1 MRDSN
6 WSTAWAMLFAIFCLG
21 GAVCA
26 AQQPPEPP
34 AMTVQRVRGEI
45 FAVKGGS
52 GANTGFAICDQ
63 GVIAIDAK
71 MTEDSTKRLVAE
83 VARLTPK
90 PILSILLTHSDGDHV
105 NGLTGFP
112 AGLPILAHENTK
124 KDMEAAFKDVALQA
138 LRAYLPNRTIAR
150 TLSLQCGPTGLDL
163 LHFGPA
169 HTSGDILVLF
179 PGARVAFV
187 GDLVFIGRDPLIHR
201 HKGGTS
207 FGLVR
212 ALKEVLKLDADTFVP
227 GHGDLFGKT
236 DIQALIASFED
247 KQARIQAM
255 VQEGKTLEEV
265 KKAFGIDDRP
275 GQLGR
280 RWPSPVEIIYLDIT
294 EKKS

>member
-71 MTEDSTKRLVAE
+71 MTADSTRRLVAE

-138 LRAYLPNRTIAR
+138 LRAYLPNRTIPRVSISCISDRRIRAAMSWCSFLGHEWP
-150 TLSLQCGPTGLDL
+150 LSETWCSWAATRSSIGTRAEPRLASSGP
-163 LHFGPA
+163 
-169 HTSGDILVLF
+169 
-179 PGARVAFV
+179 
-187 GDLVFIGRDPLIHR
+187 
-201 HKGGTS
+201 
-207 FGLVR
+207 
-212 ALKEVLKLDADTFVP
+212 
-227 GHGDLFGKT
+227 
-236 DIQALIASFED
+236 
-247 KQARIQAM
+247 
-255 VQEGKTLEEV
+255 
-265 KKAFGIDDRP
+265 
-275 GQLGR
+275 
-280 RWPSPVEIIYLDIT
+280 
-294 EKKS
+294 